1 MNQKRVDNTS
11 TLFFSYL
18 PGDKPP
24 DSQNVEFV
32 VKLYKTCYNYI
43 INDIMNICSLQMEG
57 FIVEKILERIKEIEY
72 KGIKY
77 VLNDELIREL
87 LEIIESDKQSLEVK

>member
-1 MNQKRVDNTS
+1 MSQKRVDNTS
-11 TLFFSYL
+11 TLFFLLY
-18 PGDKPP
+18 GDKPP

-57 FIVEKILERIKEIEY
+57 FIVEKILKRIKEIEY
-72 KGIKY
+72 KGMKY

>member
-1 MNQKRVDNTS
+1 
-11 TLFFSYL
+11 
-18 PGDKPP
+18 
-24 DSQNVEFV
+24 
-32 VKLYKTCYNYI
+32 
-43 INDIMNICSLQMEG
+43 MEG
-57 FIVEKILERIKEIEY
+57 FIVEKILKRIKEIEY